1 MRNTLNIL
9 ARLQDSLRG
18 QMMRKFSGAATLVMV
33 CGLSVA
39 SAGCG
44 YVNMLKARMAFQ
56 DANALYASQDY
67 RGAKAKYE
75 EAIVLAES
83 DAGPA
88 GAYFFVAN
96 SADNLYRPARK
107 GMAENDAL
115 LTTAVT
121 NYKKAAE
128 TSVNPTIKKR
138 AIEYLVAAYNDPDK
152 LNDPGQAEPLI
163 QSMINMDPSDPTNY
177 FALSRIYEDNG
188 DYEQA
193 EAQLLKAKESKPSDP
208 AVYMQLAG
216 YYDRQGEFDKLMGAL
231 QERAQREPNNPEVF
245 YTMSTYYWSKAYRDF
260 KLAEA
265 DKRKIT
271 QSGIEAVD
279 KAIALKADY
288 SEAYTYKGLLL
299 RVQAAME
306 KDAGRQKALM
316 NEAESLANKAT
327 DLRKQKQAAGA
338 PGN

>member
-1 MRNTLNIL
+1 MRSYL
-9 ARLQDSLRG
+9 AKRLAAFRY
-18 QMMRKFSGAATLVMV
+18 SGAAMLMLV
-33 CGLSVA
+33 CGLGVA

-56 DANALYASQDY
+56 DANGLYSAQDY
-67 RGAKAKYE
+67 RGAMEKYE
-75 EAIVLAES
+75 EAIHLAEA

-96 SADNLYRPARK
+96 SADNLYKPARK
-107 GMAENDAL
+107 GMPENDAL

-121 NYKKAAE
+121 YYRKAAE
-128 TSVNPTIKKR
+128 NSTNATIKKR
-138 AIEYLVAAYNDPDK
+138 AIEYLVAAYNNPDK

-163 QSMINMDPSDPTNY
+163 QNMINMDPSDPSNY

-188 DYEQA
+188 DYERA
-193 EAQLLKAKESKPSDP
+193 EAQLLKAKEVKPSDP

-216 YYDRQGEFDKLMGAL
+216 YYDRQGEFDKLMNAL

-245 YTMSTYYWSKAYRDF
+245 YTMSTYYWNKAYRDF
-260 KLAEA
+260 RIPEAEKRKLA
-265 DKRKIT
+265 
-271 QSGIEAVD
+271 QSGVEAVD
-279 KAIALKADY
+279 KAIALKSDY

-306 KDAGRQKALM
+306 KDAGRQRALM

-327 DLRKQKQAAGA
+327 ELRKQKQAGAAAG
-338 PGN
+338 N

>member
-1 MRNTLNIL
+1 
-9 ARLQDSLRG
+9 
-18 QMMRKFSGAATLVMV
+18 MRKFSGAATFVLV

-56 DANALYASQDY
+56 DANNLYSSQDY

-75 EAIVLAES
+75 EAIALAEA

-107 GMAENDAL
+107 GMPENDAL
-115 LTTAVT
+115 LTTAAEY
-121 NYKKAAE
+121 YKKAAE
-128 TSVNPTIKKR
+128 ASLNPTIKKR

-152 LNDPGQAEPLI
+152 LNDPSQSEPLI
-163 QSMINMDPSDPTNY
+163 QSMITMDPSDPANY
-177 FALSRIYEDNG
+177 HALARIYEDNG
-188 DYEQA
+188 DYERA
-193 EAQLLKAKESKPSDP
+193 EAQLLKAKEVKPSDP

-216 YYDRQGEFDKLMGAL
+216 FYDRQGEFDKLIAAL
-231 QERAQREPNNPEVF
+231 EERAQREPNNPEVF
-245 YTMSTYYWSKAYRDF
+245 YTMSTYYWNKAYRDF
-260 KLAEA
+260 RIPEAE
-265 DKRKIT
+265 KRKLT
-271 QSGIEAVD
+271 QSGIDAVD
-279 KAIALKADY
+279 KAIALKGDY

-327 DLRKQKQAAGA
+327 DLRKQKQAGAAG
-338 PGN
+338 N